1 MFISSFIT
9 VLSAIPSV
17 ASDSVATH
25 RKEIIAQLS
34 QMSLEQVFEKIVS
47 SAIELTLKVLIAFVI
62 FFVGRWLMGRLHKI
76 VERIL
81 EKRNVELSLRTFLLS
96 SINITLTLFLIVVII
111 GILGIDTTS
120 FVAVFA
126 SAGLAV
132 GMALS
137 GTLQNFAGGVMVLL
151 FKPYKVGDFIEAQGQ
166 SGTVKEIQIF
176 NTVLN
181 TADNKTIIIPN
192 GGLSTGII
200 NNYSK
205 EGRRRVDWTFGIAY
219 GDSYDQ
225 AKSILN
231 RLLKND
237 NRILDDPPVF
247 IALHSLGDSS
257 VNIVVR
263 AWVQTDDYW
272 GVYFD
277 LNEKVYKSFAKAGI
291 NIPFPQMDVHLF
303 KENSESL

>member
-1 MFISSFIT
+1 MTTLNTI
-9 VLSAIPSV
+9 LSAMPSIANDSI
-17 ASDSVATH
+17 ASN
-25 RKEIIAQLS
+25 RKEIISQLS
-34 QMSLEQVFEKIVS
+34 QMSLEQVFEKIIS
-47 SAIELTLKVLIAFVI
+47 GTIELTIKIAIAFVI
-62 FFVGRWLMGRLHKI
+62 FFVGRWLMKRLHK
-76 VERIL
+76 VVLRIL

-96 SINITLTLFLIVVII
+96 AINITLTLFLIVIII

-176 NTVLN
+176 NTILN

-219 GDSYDQ
+219 GDSYDK
-225 AKSILN
+225 AKSILYD
-231 RLLKND
+231 LLKND
-237 NRILDDPPVF
+237 NRVLDTPPVF
-247 IALHSLGDSS
+247 IALNSLGDSS

-263 AWVQTDDYW
+263 AWVNMEDYW

-277 LNEKVYKSFAKAGI
+277 LNEKVYKSFAEAGI

-303 KENSESL
+303 KENTAELS

>member
-1 MFISSFIT
+1 MNLVNIF
-9 VLSAIPSV
+9 LSAIPTVSN
-17 ASDSVATH
+17 DSIAVNK
-25 RKEIIAQLS
+25 KEIISQLS

-47 SAIELTLKVLIAFVI
+47 GAIELTIKIAIALVI
-62 FFVGRWLMGRLHKI
+62 FFVGRWLMKRLHKI
-76 VERIL
+76 VLRIL

-96 SINITLTLFLIVVII
+96 AINITLTLFLIVIII

-176 NTVLN
+176 NTILN

-219 GDSYDQ
+219 GNDYDK
-225 AKSILN
+225 AKSILQD
-231 RLLKND
+231 LLKND
-237 NRILDDPPVF
+237 SRVSDTPPVF

-263 AWVQTDDYW
+263 AWVKTEDYW
-272 GVYFD
+272 DVYFN
-277 LNEKVYKSFAKAGI
+277 LNEKVYKSFADANI

-303 KENSESL
+303 KETPESN

>member
-1 MFISSFIT
+1 MTLLSVLLALEPIAKDSTAAARKKIIS
-9 VLSAIPSV
+9 
-17 ASDSVATH
+17 
-25 RKEIIAQLS
+25 QLS
-34 QMSLEQVFEKIVS
+34 QMSLEQVFEKIVT
-47 SAIELTLKVLIAFVI
+47 SAIELTLKIIIALVI
-62 FFVGRWLMGRLHKI
+62 FSIGRWLIRRVHKI
-76 VERIL
+76 VLRIL

-96 SINITLTLFLIVVII
+96 LINISLTLFLIVIII

-151 FKPYKVGDFIEAQGQ
+151 FKPYRVGDFIEAQGQ
-166 SGTVKEIQIF
+166 TGTVKEIQIF
-176 NTVLN
+176 NTILN
-181 TADNKTIIIPN
+181 TPDNKTIIVPN

-219 GDSYDQ
+219 GDSYDK
-225 AKSILN
+225 AKVIILD
-231 RLLKND
+231 LLKRDERISD
-237 NRILDDPPVF
+237 NPPVF

-263 AWVQTDDYW
+263 AWVYATDYW
-272 GVYFD
+272 DVYFS
-277 LNEKVYKSFAKAGI
+277 LNEKIYKVFPQSGI
-291 NIPFPQMDVHLF
+291 NFPFPQMDVHLF
-303 KENSESL
+303 PENSDTNQ